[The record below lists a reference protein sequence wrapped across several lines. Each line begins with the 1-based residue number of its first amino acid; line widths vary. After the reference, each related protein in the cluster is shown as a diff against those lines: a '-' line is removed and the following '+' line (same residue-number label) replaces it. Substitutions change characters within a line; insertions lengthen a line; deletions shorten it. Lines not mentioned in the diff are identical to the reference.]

1 MAVECVAIRCD
12 AARYAVYCMRRLSHP
27 IPLFYLSFLCQQFSP
42 YALIL
47 PHSVPSQPLLPHP
60 LFSGVSNQV
69 GSTSVHVRVR
79 PPRAFERSASDAS
92 DLVLVPLNLE
102 AAFAQ
107 EFVIRRAKSNGYEDY
122 FLSYI
127 PLEGTGE
134 AMILSETYVY
144 WRKPKSLWGRTWA
157 NISHCFFLAD
167 AVGLVLYG
175 GETEAV
181 MIPCSNRGCAVRL
194 YTALAHNAHRMGY
207 PSHIIPVDLVTQEP
221 SALSIAGR
229 EDLLLRQ
236 AQATSLAGQLDGYR
250 LGSAN
255 NMSLRKIVG
264 PENDVLM
271 RMNGRILGGYSSLAQ
286 MDESVWRLVW
296 EWDCTHT
303 GLQASR
309 CCATVIVNNSLSPL
323 QIARV
328 QIVHGKNV
336 LILGSQ
342 ATGYEVESR

>member
-1 MAVECVAIRCD
+1 
-12 AARYAVYCMRRLSHP
+12 MRRL
-27 IPLFYLSFLCQQFSP
+27 ILFLPLS
-42 YALIL
+42 LIL
-47 PHSVPSQPLLPHP
+47 FTFEVSNPHLLLSLLHIPSYHNPFFLHP
-60 LFSGVSNQV
+60 LYSGVSNQV

-79 PPRAFERSASDAS
+79 PSRAFERSASDAS

-107 EFVIRRAKSNGYEDY
+107 EFVIRRAKSNGYEDS

-167 AVGLVLYG
+167 SVGLVLYG

-250 LGSAN
+250 LGTAN
-255 NMSLRKIVG
+255 NTLLRKIIG

-286 MDESVWRLVW
+286 MDESVWQLVW

-309 CCATVIVNNSLSPL
+309 CCATVIVNKSLSPL

-342 ATGYEVESR
+342 ATGYEAESR